1 MSRKLKILLFSTLF
15 PSRVRPGHGIFV
27 ETRLREL
34 LKYEEIEAKV
44 VAPVPWFPFSHD
56 IFGEYAQFSIT
67 PDFEHRNGLDVFH
80 PRFFLPPKIG
90 MNIAP
95 YTLALGALPVIRKL
109 IQDGFDF
116 DLIDA
121 HYFYPDG
128 VAAGLLAKWLK
139 KPFVVT
145 ARGSDINLI
154 AKFRIPRG
162 LMLRTAE
169 RAEASIVVSSSLG
182 EGLEKLGAERAKIKV
197 FRNGVDLARFRPVP
211 RDVARAQLGWPDG
224 PTLISV
230 GNLVENK
237 GHHIAIESLK
247 DLVDFRLVIVG
258 DGPQSA
264 SLTKLASRIGVAERV
279 LMAGRI
285 PQSQLPIYYSA
296 ADILVL
302 ASASEGWANVLLE
315 AMACGT
321 PVVATAIP
329 GTKEVIAVEEVGY
342 LFQDRSPAGLVKAV
356 SEFAPD
362 TPDQATVRKYAE
374 SFSWD
379 ETSRAQLELFTK
391 ILNA

>member
-1 MSRKLKILLFSTLF
+1 MSRKLRILLFSTLF
-15 PSRVRPGHGIFV
+15 PSGVRPGHGIFV

-34 LKYEEIEAKV
+34 LKCGEVEAKI
-44 VAPVPWFPFSHD
+44 VAPVPWFPISHD
-56 IFGEYAQFSIT
+56 SFGEYAKFSQT

-95 YTLALGALPVIRKL
+95 YLLALGALPFVRKL
-109 IQDGFDF
+109 IRDGFDF

-121 HYFYPDG
+121 HYYYPDG

-154 AKFRIPRG
+154 AKFKIPRA

-169 RAEASIVVSSSLG
+169 RAQASIVVSRSLG

-197 FRNGVDLARFRPVP
+197 FRNGVDLDHFHPIPQIEARTE
-211 RDVARAQLGWPDG
+211 LGWPDC

-247 DLVDFRLVIVG
+247 DLIDFRLVIVG
-258 DGPQSA
+258 AGPQRA
-264 SLTKLASRIGVAERV
+264 SLENLADRIGVADRV
-279 LMAGRI
+279 VIAGRI
-285 PQSQLPIYYSA
+285 PQSQLPVYYSA
-296 ADILVL
+296 ADMLVL

-321 PVVATAIP
+321 PIVATAIP
-329 GTKEVIAVEEVGY
+329 GTREVVLTNSVGC
-342 LFQDRSPAGLVKAV
+342 LFEDRSTAGLVKAI
-356 SEFAPD
+356 SAFASNKPD
-362 TPDQATVRKYAE
+362 RTVVRKYAE

-391 ILNA
+391 IINA